1 LDWLWEWYW
10 SQLDYAFGATNTADD
25 DTEMEG
31 TEATREKLQAILKA
45 YVKERKSEIKTRK
58 KDSRAAATAVSTYT
72 LRYSPSSTSIPP
84 ARTQKLFFELLVNDK
99 MILPTD
105 KKMGSSMS
113 GAFLIWDPIF
123 LAFYHAGIVSV
134 STILAHLTGAMN
146 TARNTMVSVDMDP
159 VKEGI
164 YEWILHILRSET
176 YQATHLIEDALT
188 TCFSDPTFWNIRVAE
203 ALLEHGGVKD
213 KEAWSAVLK
222 AAKDEDMDMDVD
234 VDGDGHVEDGG
245 PVREEKKMEKIRGP
259 VKVIGM
265 WKPKPIGWMA
275 EGSGDDW

>member
-10 SQLDYAFGATNTADD
+10 SQLDHAFGLTNTADD
-25 DTEMEG
+25 DAEIEG

-45 YVKERKSEIKTRK
+45 YIKERKSEIKTRK
-58 KDSRAAATAVSTYT
+58 KDSRAATTAVSTYT
-72 LRYSPSSTSIPP
+72 LRYSPSSTSIAP
-84 ARTQKLFFELLVNDK
+84 ARTQKLFLELLVDDK

-113 GAFLIWDPIF
+113 GAFLIWDPIL
-123 LAFYHAGIVSV
+123 LAFYQAGIVSA

-146 TARNTMVSVDMDP
+146 SVRNNMVSVDMDP
-159 VKEGI
+159 VKEGL

-176 YQATHLIEDALT
+176 YEAAGSIENVLT
-188 TCFSDPTFWNIRVAE
+188 TCFSDPTYWNIKVAE
-203 ALLEHGGVKD
+203 ALLDGAGVKD
-213 KEAWSAVLK
+213 KESWSAILK
-222 AAKDEDMDMDVD
+222 AAKDEDMEMDVD
-234 VDGDGHVEDGG
+234 VDVVEEGG
-245 PVREEKKMEKIRGP
+245 PVKQERKEKIRGP

-275 EGSGDDW
+275 EGWVDDE